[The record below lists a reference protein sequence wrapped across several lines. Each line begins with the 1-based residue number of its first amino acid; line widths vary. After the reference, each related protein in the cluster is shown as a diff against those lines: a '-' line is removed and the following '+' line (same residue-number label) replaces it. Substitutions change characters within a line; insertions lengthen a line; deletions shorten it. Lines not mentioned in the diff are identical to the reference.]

1 MSLWVFKDK
10 FWFQIKVDIFHCT
23 ELGRIFQRLNFNF
36 TFHPAQAERYD
47 IYTRVAV
54 FMEWIEGVIL
64 KNGGMNACG
73 YVLENSFSADNE
85 AGFQK
90 GEETLSTKI
99 QKSASALLQTPHW
112 TWFCSLDLILWVR
125 LNFSTWMAQ
134 LRSAARQVFRSLV
147 KTTSPLSQGMTHQY
161 WPHAEAHQAGQV
173 VNQRPEGLERLT
185 YFLVF
190 HSFLP
195 SSLRY
200 GLRGIQD
207 M

>member
-1 MSLWVFKDK
+1 MSLWVFKDN

-47 IYTRVAV
+47 TYTRVAV
-54 FMEWIEGVIL
+54 FMEWIEKVIL

-90 GEETLSTKI
+90 GEQKSTKI
-99 QKSASALLQTPHW
+99 KKSASALSQTPHW
-112 TWFCSLDLILWVR
+112 TWFCSLDLILWAQ

-134 LRSAARQVFRSLV
+134 LRSADRRVFRSLV
-147 KTTSPLSQGMTHQY
+147 KTTSPLSQGMTRQN

-185 YFLVF
+185 
-190 HSFLP
+190 
-195 SSLRY
+195 
-200 GLRGIQD
+200 
-207 M
+207 